1 MTTIRTV
8 ANLELRDGRTVRYY
22 DTGQRDDQRLVVFWH
37 HGTPNIGT
45 PPEPL
50 FPISERLG
58 IRWLSLDRPGYG
70 DSTPVP
76 GLSVGSV
83 ADDVARVADAL
94 DIDAFAVM
102 GHSGG
107 SSHALACAARL
118 PDRVTAVV
126 SMSALAPYGSSGL
139 DWFAGMYP
147 GGEAGLRTAT
157 EGRDAKERYEAT
169 AEYDPEMF
177 TTEDHA
183 SLNGAWSWLNSVV
196 EPALESGPGGLID
209 DDLAYV
215 TPWDAD
221 PATIAVPT
229 LIVHGGHDRIVPS
242 AHGEWLASRIPGAE
256 LWLVPEAGHLSVL
269 DTGERA
275 LAWLQQHTSR

>member
-1 MTTIRTV
+1 MSALAPYGSSGLDWFAGVYPGGEAGLRTATEGRDATGRYAATAEYDPAMCTTEDPGWLNGAWSWLNSAV
-8 ANLELRDGRTVRYY
+8 
-22 DTGQRDDQRLVVFWH
+22 
-37 HGTPNIGT
+37 
-45 PPEPL
+45 EPARAAG
-50 FPISERLG
+50 PRG
-58 IRWLSLDRPGYG
+58 
-70 DSTPVP
+70 
-76 GLSVGSV
+76 
-83 ADDVARVADAL
+83 RVADAL

-157 EGRDAKERYEAT
+157 EGRDAKERDEAT
-169 AEYDPEMF
+169 AEHDPEMF
-177 TTEDHA
+177 TPEDHA